1 MKSACLK
8 IALLLICFPLCLT
21 AWSQTKMV
29 SGKVTSGEDSQPL
42 SGVSVIVK
50 NKSIGTQTAGNGEF
64 SIEASS
70 NDILVFSYS
79 GYAPQEVQVGISSS
93 VNISLKA
100 ELAKMDEV
108 VVVGYGTQSR
118 RNVTSSVSKMDKEVL
133 ANAPRSNV
141 GSALQGTVSGL
152 QAVNATGQPGAGP
165 ILLLRGGASINS
177 PGAPLVVIDG
187 TIRSYN
193 DIASEDIASIELL
206 KDAAST
212 AIYGARDTFKSVDT
226 SSLVDKVE
234 ASLVEL
240 LLERKLRVGDVIP
253 KEIELSEALG
263 VSRTVIREALTRL
276 RLMGLIES
284 KKKKGSVITSPDLF
298 GMMSKSMNPHILDQD
313 TLREIFEIRLV
324 LEIGMADLIFKH
336 ITREDIEELKKIVSN
351 EPPATQYHLFNIEH
365 EIAFHGKLYEITG
378 NNTMKK
384 FQKMLLP
391 VFDYVH
397 NSGLLKKQPMLKTFV
412 SHKGLV
418 DILEDGTP
426 ELFRNAMRNHLENHF
441 ARLFS

>member
-1 MKSACLK
+1 MT
-8 IALLLICFPLCLT
+8 IPAL
-21 AWSQTKMV
+21 
-29 SGKVTSGEDSQPL
+29 
-42 SGVSVIVK
+42 
-50 NKSIGTQTAGNGEF
+50 
-64 SIEASS
+64 
-70 NDILVFSYS
+70 
-79 GYAPQEVQVGISSS
+79 
-93 VNISLKA
+93 
-100 ELAKMDEV
+100 
-108 VVVGYGTQSR
+108 
-118 RNVTSSVSKMDKEVL
+118 
-133 ANAPRSNV
+133 
-141 GSALQGTVSGL
+141 
-152 QAVNATGQPGAGP
+152 
-165 ILLLRGGASINS
+165 
-177 PGAPLVVIDG
+177 
-187 TIRSYN
+187 
-193 DIASEDIASIELL
+193 
-206 KDAAST
+206 
-212 AIYGARDTFKSVDT
+212 RDTFKSVDT